1 MLVKVVV
8 VPATSSFSTWHI
20 VEVDGDNGEDGS
32 AAEFLEHQ
40 KCAEIIER
48 ALREIFGT

>member
-1 MLVKVVV
+1 MKVVV

-20 VEVDGDNGEDGS
+20 VEVDGDKGEDGS

-40 KCAEIIER
+40 QCVEIIER